1 MKNVLT
7 TLAAVAFALTISPAY
22 ACGGGTCEPPKP
34 PKKAIVAVA
43 TDECGGGC
51 GGGTCEPPKP
61 EKVLV
66 SCGGGTCEPPKPEK
80 VLVSCGGGTCEP
92 PKPPKKAF
100 IA

>member
-1 MKNVLT
+1 VKPESCKREITNVKNVLT

-34 PKKAIVAVA
+34 PKKAVVAVA
-43 TDECGGGC
+43 TDDCGGGC

-61 EKVLV
+61 
-66 SCGGGTCEPPKPEK
+66 SEK